1 MTRLVLLALLAG
13 CGATSSRST
22 SGTTYVT
29 ASVTLTC
36 DRSGCAVAPA
46 VEVTREVAP

>member
-1 MTRLVLLALLAG
+1 M
-13 CGATSSRST
+13 ST
-22 SGTTYVT
+22 SATYVT

-46 VEVTREVAP
+46 IEVTREVAP